1 MRMNCAGIIYLV
13 AARGEL
19 PRDPG
24 RHPYS
29 CRHRRG
35 GHDGIPGA
43 ACRTVMP
50 QEPPYAQVRM
60 AGVIRRISDDLLS
73 WLIGEGEAQPGVFG

>member
-1 MRMNCAGIIYLV
+1 
-13 AARGEL
+13 
-19 PRDPG
+19 
-24 RHPYS
+24 
-29 CRHRRG
+29 
-35 GHDGIPGA
+35 
-43 ACRTVMP
+43 MP